1 MAIESPIK
9 LSEKTVLVT
18 GATTVIGSGLCLAL
32 SELGANIAI
41 LDKNVDKSQRIVDQI
56 NDQRE
61 VRAERGRAA
70 AIPADLTK
78 PHHAREAV
86 SRVAEAFG
94 GVDIYVDALTLA
106 RNLSFEDAGFFEEL
120 DRFVDVNL
128 KAPLFLTQEVLR
140 FMKGRK
146 RGRIVYLIQ
155 DISRIGYPG
164 ETLSAVSRTGLIG
177 FARSLAREVATY
189 NITVNCLAI
198 GPTEEYLLMR
208 DPKAASIHQA
218 QQDLIKSIPQ
228 AKMTLPDDISGVI
241 TFLVSGLSQSITG
254 QTLVASGGLTMMT

>member
-1 MAIESPIK
+1 MAEMK
-9 LSEKTVLVT
+9 LNERTVLIT
-18 GATTVIGSGLCLAL
+18 GATTVVGSGICQAL

-41 LDKNVDKSQRIVDQI
+41 LDKNVDKAQRIADQI

-61 VRAERGRAA
+61 VKMERGRAGA
-70 AIPADLTK
+70 FLADLTK
-78 PHHAREAV
+78 PHHAKESI
-86 SRVAEAFG
+86 SRVAEIFG

-106 RNLSFEDAGFFEEL
+106 RNLTFESEGFFEEL

-128 KAPLFLTQEVLR
+128 KAPLFITHEVLR

-146 RGRIVYLIQ
+146 RGRIVYLLQ
-155 DISRIGYPG
+155 DMSRVGYPG

-177 FARSLAREVATY
+177 FARSLAREVAPH

-218 QQDLIKSIPQ
+218 QQDLLKSIPQ
-228 AKMTLPDDISGVI
+228 AKMTLPDDISGI
-241 TFLVSGLSQSITG
+241 VSFIASGFSQSMTG